1 MSDPAEPPPEDSTDD
16 PSVSRIIRDTLVFT
30 IVIVGAVAAA
40 GYVLREPLTEVADW
54 LIATMGVGGMFIGV
68 FVADAFTVPIP
79 PDFYLIISIAS
90 GFDPG
95 LTIATCAVGS
105 VVAGNV
111 AYLIGPQIERIPIL
125 ESRLQDFR
133 PRGERLFG
141 EWGGWAVAVAAMT
154 PVPFSIVSWL
164 AGIYGMSWRLFWLAS
179 LVRIPRIAGYYLL
192 YKIGWVP
199 SVL

>member
-1 MSDPAEPPPEDSTDD
+1 MSSRDNRSPDDATDD
-16 PSVSRIIRDTLVFT
+16 PSVRRIIRDTLVFT
-30 IVIVGAVAAA
+30 VVLVGAVAAA
-40 GYVLREPLTEVADW
+40 GYLLRDPLTEVADW
-54 LIATMGVGGMFIGV
+54 LIATMGVGGMFVGV
-68 FVADAFTVPIP
+68 FLADAFTVPIP

-90 GFDPG
+90 GFDPT

-111 AYLIGPQIERIPIL
+111 AYLIGPQIQRIPIL
-125 ESRLQDFR
+125 ESRLEDFR

-164 AGIYGMSWRLFWLAS
+164 AGIYRMTWRLFLLAS
-179 LVRIPRIAGYYLL
+179 LARIPRIIGYYLL
-192 YKIGWVP
+192 YKVGWVP